1 MNKLLPAILPLLIC
15 ASVGCGSSNPWDPVE
30 VTGKI
35 TYEDDSVIP
44 GGARLYF
51 MPQTPPLDAKTFPR
65 QGVVDINAADGTFE
79 YVTTYKY
86 ADGLIPGKHKVVVS
100 AGSRGGSASSAVPKV
115 YSSVTTTPLE
125 IDTADS
131 PLHIKIRKP

>member
-1 MNKLLPAILPLLIC
+1 MHKLLLAILPLLIGTC
-15 ASVGCGSSNPWDPVE
+15 VGCGSSNPWEPVK
-30 VTGKI
+30 VSGKI

-51 MPQTPPLDAKTFPR
+51 MPQAPPIDAKTFPR
-65 QGVVDINAADGTFE
+65 QGIVDINAADGTFD

-100 AGSRGGSASSAVPKV
+100 AGSRGGGASSAVPKV
-115 YSSVTTTPLE
+115 YASVTTTPLE
-125 IDTADS
+125 IDTADA